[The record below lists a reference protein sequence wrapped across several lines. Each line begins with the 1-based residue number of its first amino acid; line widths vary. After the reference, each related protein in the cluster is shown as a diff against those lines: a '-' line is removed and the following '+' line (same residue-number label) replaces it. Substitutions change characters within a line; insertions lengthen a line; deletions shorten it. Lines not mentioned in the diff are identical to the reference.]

1 MTADIA
7 PIRPVDIPKVRAD
20 LLEHY
25 ERPATLRK
33 WASQEADP
41 AVTIRTRE
49 GRIGGSLNP
58 SGELRLLLEIK
69 RLQQADL
76 YFVSAAMTEVAVAA
90 AATLPTFVV
99 EEFDLPSRHGLIVF
113 EKPVAVNQLP
123 DSSGIAYISAAA
135 WGVVGGGPASALV
148 WLSFYTDQ
156 HHAWTVEAAA
166 GLISKDTA
174 RQRIASRPRYR
185 HVAEGARVL
194 GQSAETNGNWA
205 LDLWGRAIVTSWLLS
220 QQAITEDAKVAAPRA
235 ESGSAR
241 EATSVR
247 VVELRRRTVGEQ
259 GQGVARYRHR
269 WLVKGH
275 WRQHWFPKQK
285 VHRPVWIAPH
295 VKGPEGA
302 PLLGGDKVY
311 AWKR

>member
-1 MTADIA
+1 MTAGIA
-7 PIRPVDIPKVRAD
+7 AIRPVDIPKVRAD

-25 ERPATLRK
+25 ERPATLRE
-33 WASQEADP
+33 WASQDADP
-41 AVTIRTRE
+41 AVIIRARE
-49 GRIGGSLNP
+49 GRIGGALNP
-58 SGELRLLLEIK
+58 SGDLRLLLEIK
-69 RLQQADL
+69 RLQQAEL

-99 EEFDLPSRHGLIVF
+99 EEFDLPSRCGLIVF
-113 EKPVAVNQLP
+113 EKPMAVNQLP

-135 WGVVGGGPASALV
+135 WGVTGGGAASALV

-156 HHAWTVEAAA
+156 HHAWTIEAAA

-185 HVAEGARVL
+185 HVAEGARIL
-194 GQSAETNGNWA
+194 GECAETNGNWA
-205 LDLWGRAIVTSWLLS
+205 LDLWGRAIVTAWLLS
-220 QQAITEDAKVAAPRA
+220 QQAITEDAKVGAPHG
-235 ESGSAR
+235 EPGSTR
-241 EATSVR
+241 EAAAVR
-247 VVELRRRTVGEQ
+247 VIELRRRTAGEQ
-259 GQGVARYRHR
+259 GQGVARYRRR

-275 WRQHWFPKQK
+275 WRQQWFPKQK
-285 VHRPVWIAPH
+285 AHRPVWIAPH

-302 PLLGGDKVY
+302 PMIDGERVY